1 MAKNIKKDVLK
12 QKDISYSSR
21 DFESLR
27 NDLKRFVGNY
37 YRDVIVDTTDSS
49 LAGMLID
56 VAAYVGDVTSYYLD
70 HQFNE
75 NSLEKATERRN
86 IERLVREAGVKISG
100 KSPAIGF
107 LNVSIVVPS
116 ILEEGTYI
124 PDKNKIP
131 IIKAESIFSSRRGIK
146 FYSVNDV
153 DFAEVDSSGNLL
165 ATYSI
170 NRTINGAAID
180 FILTKSI
187 LVVSSRLK
195 TQTVTI
201 PDTFVPFRTISVD
214 DTDATEIVRVVD
226 SDGEDYYEV
235 ESLTQSTVF
244 KRMPNNR
251 NDSDLA
257 DERIKIIHA
266 PRRFVASRTTTNGL
280 ITLLFGSGNEEIF
293 DEDVIPDPSEH
304 AIRLYGDKKSFN
316 KITIDPNSFLGTQTL
331 GISPRNT
338 TLTIYYRSGGGVS
351 HNSGVGE
358 INSVTTLITQFPA
371 GMSTTEAS
379 IIRASAICRNPKIV
393 SGGEDEPSLEALR
406 QIAIFNKNSQNRIVS
421 REDLLARIYTL
432 PNNFGRVFRASVRD
446 NPSNSQSAQLFV
458 LSRNSAGQLIISSD
472 TLKENLSKYL
482 SKFRIISDAID
493 ILDGTVVNIGVNYS
507 ITIEEN
513 SIPSVVVSE
522 INNKISQYFRI
533 ENFEIDQPIKLGE
546 IENLILNTPN
556 VESISSFKIVNLTGV
571 KGINTYSSYFYDP
584 ARNIDR
590 GYLFPPTGGI
600 FELKYP
606 NDDIKGRIS

>member
-358 INSVTTLITQFPA
+358 INSVTTLVTQFPA